1 MTRILSIIVLLGLC
15 FASVFSVFSP
25 VLRAVYHEIFI
36 LLSDSLT
43 YAVGFIIIVLFL
55 NAAHRVIKVKS
66 FRVVEISYTQIDQT
80 PSFIEYFLAQN
91 NIRVLDQDLQVQ
103 SSNKERLY
111 TNIYSLIIPNDISL
125 SFISDSLSSNQ
136 DIKRIRFRNNV

>member
-15 FASVFSVFSP
+15 FASVLSAFSP
-25 VLRAVYHEIFI
+25 VFRAVYRAIFI
-36 LLSDSLT
+36 HLVNSPT
-43 YAVGFIIIVLFL
+43 YALGFIIIVLFL
-55 NAAHRVIKVKS
+55 NSVHRAIKVKS

-80 PSFIEYFLAQN
+80 PSFIKHFLVQN

-103 SSNKERLY
+103 SNNEERLY
-111 TNIYSLIIPNDISL
+111 TNIYSLIIPNDISI